1 MQGRVVVVTGAASGI
16 GRALARRFAR
26 EGARLGL
33 LDRDEAALSELAG
46 ELGPAAVALP
56 CDVSSRKQCVRAL
69 AELERRLGGIDVLV
83 NNAGI
88 THLSRF
94 AETDPDV
101 LRAVLEV
108 NFFGAVHCTQAAL
121 PALVRSRGLVVVLSS
136 VAGFAPLAG
145 RAGYAASKH
154 ALEGLFESIR
164 AELAPDGVDVLI
176 VRPGFTD
183 TAIGAHALGADGAA
197 PRGARTTTGRT
208 ATPESVAEAIFRA
221 ARVRRRRIV
230 LTPVGRLS
238 WWLWRLAP
246 DLYQRLMARRM
257 LS

>member
-1 MQGRVVVVTGAASGI
+1 MEARMVVVTGAASGI
-16 GRALARRFAR
+16 GRAIARRFAR

-33 LDRDEAALSELAG
+33 LDRDQVALGELAREIG
-46 ELGPAAVALP
+46 TAATALG
-56 CDVSSRKQCVRAL
+56 CDVTSRAQCEHAIR
-69 AELERRLGGIDVLV
+69 ELEARLGGLDVLV

-101 LRAVLEV
+101 LRAVMEV

-121 PALVRSRGLVVVLSS
+121 PALVRARGLVVAISS

-164 AELAPDGVDVLI
+164 AELAPDGVGVLI
-176 VRPGFTD
+176 VRPGFTE
-183 TAIGAHALGADGAA
+183 TSIGAHALGGDGGSA
-197 PRGARTTTGRT
+197 RGPRTTTGRP
-208 ATPESVAEAIFRA
+208 ATPEAVADAVHRA
-221 ARVRRRRIV
+221 VRERRRRIV
-230 LTPVGRLS
+230 LTPVGHLS

-246 DLYQRLMARRM
+246 DLYQRIMARR
-257 LS
+257 LLT